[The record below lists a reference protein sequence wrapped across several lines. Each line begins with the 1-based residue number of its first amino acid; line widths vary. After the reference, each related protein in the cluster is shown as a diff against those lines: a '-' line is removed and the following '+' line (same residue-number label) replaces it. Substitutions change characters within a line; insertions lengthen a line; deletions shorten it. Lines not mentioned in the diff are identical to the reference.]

1 MSDEFSTDNPLLDQ
15 FAKTLMEAT
24 KGGIHT
30 IIPAEIVS
38 YDPDKQTAEVQ
49 ITVRS
54 RRLDKSTEES
64 VSYLPKPI
72 ANVPVQFPSAA
83 GFSFTWPL
91 APRDKVT
98 LLVADRSISEWKATG
113 QQDNDPIIKHRFN
126 LSDAIC
132 LPGLISP
139 ADPLTKAYSDK
150 VYINST
156 HPFIIDCHDIRL
168 SGPNPTDFVALS
180 DKVDR
185 FANAIYHAVLAHVHP
200 ANATPAT
207 FPIVPV
213 EPLTPIELALLTAGA
228 DSASAYVKA
237 D

>member
-1 MSDEFSTDNPLLDQ
+1 LSDEFSTDNPLLDQ

-139 ADPLTKAYSDK
+139 ADQLTKAYSDK

-168 SGPNPTDFVALS
+168 SGPNPTDFVALAN
-180 DKVDR
+180 KVLTEINKVI
-185 FANAIYHAVLAHVHP
+185 AGYNTHVHTITLGP
-200 ANATPAT
+200 PVAS
-207 FPIVPV
+207 VP
-213 EPLTPIELALLTAGA
+213 TTLLDPA
-228 DSASAYVKA
+228 DSVASDYVRA
-237 D
+237 N